1 MRDRLNKR
9 FLTTILGLGLAV
21 LATLGG
27 LFAAYR
33 LTPPVTQSVEPHD
46 TFVFRDFFDSE
57 QLGALVYRWGTGQ
70 SKVVLPQ
77 VGQPANAILA
87 LAVLEPNAE
96 GPLDLTLTINEQ
108 PLVTT
113 SLQGQRTL
121 SLLVP
126 GATVSGGDPR
136 LELLSP
142 ISRSQI
148 DSRPLGVGIA
158 FVAWNELGWTLPPL
172 LQLLVL
178 PALVLVFG
186 LLLLRLSQAPLL
198 SAAIAGVLGVGL
210 ALAAGLRPFEI
221 APYTPRMLL
230 IVLVANLALLLWT
243 ALTRP
248 ESRWWELPRRVDLPL
263 LIVLLGVGYWI
274 VLLFHHTAN
283 VVTELEGP
291 RPGTRYIGLLVLAIL
306 LALALLPRLAT
317 STRWKA
323 ALVVLAIS
331 GLVEATYSA
340 WFSFRR
346 SGPDFFILWRAA
358 YDFSLGRPLYNI
370 SDVLANHF
378 GHVFK
383 VPPFYGML
391 FLPIADATDAQYNLA
406 LTAHRVMNLVLYATT
421 GWLLVRLLRPRFGW
435 LPALTTVG
443 VILGLMQPPFDTI
456 AYGQIDIVLL
466 LLLTLTLLGLQS
478 ERSWLI
484 GMGIALGTL
493 FKLYPFMLVG
503 FLLVRRE
510 WKAIGW
516 VGGWLVLLNGIAIA
530 VMGWDNHV
538 MYVTQVLPN
547 IGGGTSWVENQ
558 TINGFLNRLSYDP
571 LRTEPVRGLSISLLT
586 YGGFALVAGISL
598 LLSFAPFDR
607 KSSSY
612 ALQFAIFSVVMVL
625 AVPAAWMHY
634 STITILAF
642 VMLAWYSADHPL
654 PLGKAVL
661 LTLSFAL
668 IAYGNQWSFFD
679 GTQNPGLPFLALS
692 YKFYGLVLLWG
703 VMVHTIWR
711 AWVLRRESTQRTPA
725 AGSLVS
731 SPS

>member
-9 FLTTILGLGLAV
+9 FSTTILSLGFAI

-33 LTPPVTQSVEPHD
+33 LTPPITQSVEPHD
-46 TFVFRDFFDSE
+46 TFVFRDFFDLE
-57 QLGALVYRWGTGQ
+57 QLSNLAYRWGTGK
-70 SKVVLPQ
+70 SSVVLPQ
-77 VGQPANAILA
+77 AGQPSTG
-87 LAVLEPNAE
+87 VLTLSLLSPNAE
-96 GPLDLTLTINEQ
+96 APMDLTLTANEQ
-108 PLVTT
+108 PLLTT
-113 SLQGQRTL
+113 PIQGQRTV

-126 GATVSGGDPR
+126 GTALSGGDPR
-136 LELLSP
+136 FGLLSQTWSSATDP
-142 ISRSQI
+142 
-148 DSRPLGVGIA
+148 RPLGIGIA
-158 FVAWNELGWTLPPL
+158 HASWNELGWTLPPL
-172 LQLLVL
+172 MQMLVL
-178 PALVLVFG
+178 PALVIVLG
-186 LLLLRLSQAPLL
+186 LLLLRLSQSPLL
-198 SAAIAGVLGVGL
+198 SATVAGVIGVGL
-210 ALAAGLRPFEI
+210 ALGAGLRPLEV

-230 IVLVANLALLLWT
+230 MVILANAVLLLWT
-243 ALTRP
+243 ALARP
-248 ESRWWELPRRVDLPL
+248 EQRWWELPRRVDLPL
-263 LIVLLGVGYWI
+263 LVGLLGVSYWI
-274 VLLFHHTAN
+274 VLLYHQSSHMIWD
-283 VVTELEGP
+283 LGGP
-291 RPGTRYIGLLVLAIL
+291 RRGPQIIGLIVLAIL
-306 LALALLPRLAT
+306 LVLALLPKMAT

-323 ALVVLAIS
+323 ALIILAIS
-331 GLVEATYSA
+331 GVAEAAYSA

-358 YDFSLGRPLYNI
+358 YDFNLGRPLYKI
-370 SDVLANHF
+370 TDVLTNHF

-391 FLPIADATDAQYNLA
+391 FLPIADATDAQYSMALA
-406 LTAHRVMNLVLYATT
+406 AHRALNVVLYATT
-421 GWLLVRLLRPRFGW
+421 GGLLVRLLRPRFGW
-435 LPALTTVG
+435 LLSLTAIG
-443 VILGLMQPPFDTI
+443 VIMGLMQPPFDTI

-478 ERSWLI
+478 ERPWLV
-484 GMGIALGTL
+484 GLGIALGTL

-503 FLLVRRE
+503 FLFVRRE
-510 WKAIGW
+510 WQAIGW
-516 VGGWLVLLNGIAIA
+516 VAGWLAILNGIAIA

-598 LLSFAPFDR
+598 LLSFAPFER

-612 ALQFAIFSVVMVL
+612 ALQFGIFSVVMVL

-642 VMLAWYSADHPL
+642 AMLAWYSADRPL

-661 LTLSFAL
+661 LALSYGL

-692 YKFYGLVLLWG
+692 YKFYGLVLLWS

-711 AWVLRRESTQRTPA
+711 AWALRRESTQRTPA
-725 AGSLVS
+725 SGSLVS

>member
-9 FLTTILGLGLAV
+9 FLTTILGLGLAI

-27 LFAAYR
+27 LFAAYG
-33 LTPPVTQSVEPHD
+33 LTPPITQSVEPHD
-46 TFVFRDFFDSE
+46 TFVFHDFFDPE
-57 QLGALVYRWGTGQ
+57 QLGTLAYRWGTGQ
-70 SKVVLPQ
+70 SRVVLPQ
-77 VGQPANAILA
+77 AGQPSNG
-87 LAVLEPNAE
+87 VLTLSLLSPNAQA
-96 GPLDLTLTINEQ
+96 PMDLTLTANEQ
-108 PLVTT
+108 PLVTMPV
-113 SLQGQRTL
+113 QGQRTI

-126 GATVSGGDPR
+126 GASLSGGDPR
-136 LELLSP
+136 FGLLSET
-142 ISRSQI
+142 RSSAT
-148 DSRPLGVGIA
+148 DPRPLGIGIA
-158 FVAWNELGWTLPPL
+158 RAVWSELGWTLPPL
-172 LQLLVL
+172 MQLLVI
-178 PALVLVFG
+178 PGLVIVLG
-186 LLLLRLSQAPLL
+186 LLLLRLSHSPLV
-198 SAAIAGVLGVGL
+198 AAGIAGAIGVAL
-210 ALAAGLRPFEI
+210 ALGAGLRPLEV
-221 APYTPRMLL
+221 APYTPRILL
-230 IVLVANLALLLWT
+230 MVALANAALLLWT
-243 ALTRP
+243 ALSRP
-248 ESRWWELPRRVDLPL
+248 GQRWWELPRRVDLPL
-263 LIVLLGVGYWI
+263 LITLLGVSYWI
-274 VLLFHHTAN
+274 VLLYHQSSNTIWDL
-283 VVTELEGP
+283 TGP
-291 RPGTRYIGLLVLAIL
+291 RAGTRYIGLLTLAIL
-306 LALALLPRLAT
+306 LGLALIPRLAT
-317 STRWKA
+317 STRWQA
-323 ALVVLAIS
+323 ALVVLALS
-331 GLVEATYSA
+331 GVAEAAYSA

-358 YDFSLGRPLYNI
+358 YDFHLGRPLYKI
-370 SDVLANHF
+370 TDVLTNHF

-406 LTAHRVMNLVLYATT
+406 LATHRALNIVLYLTT
-421 GWLLVRLLRPRFGW
+421 GGLLVRLLRPRFGW
-435 LPALTTVG
+435 RPALTTVG
-443 VILGLMQPPFDTI
+443 VIMGLMQPPFDTI
-456 AYGQIDIVLL
+456 AYGQIDIMLL

-478 ERSWLI
+478 ERSWLV
-484 GMGIALGTL
+484 GLGIALGTL

-503 FLLVRRE
+503 FLFVRRE

-516 VGGWLVLLNGIAIA
+516 VVGWLAILNGIAIA
-530 VMGWDNHV
+530 VMGVDNHV

-571 LRTEPVRGLSISLLT
+571 LRTEPVRGLSINLLT
-586 YGGFALVAGISL
+586 YGGFALVAGASL

-642 VMLAWYSADHPL
+642 AMLAWHSADRPL

-661 LTLSFAL
+661 LALSFGL

-692 YKFYGLVLLWG
+692 YKFYGLVVLWS

-711 AWVLRRESTQRTPA
+711 AWALRRESTQRTPA
-725 AGSLVS
+725 PGSLVS

>member
-1 MRDRLNKR
+1 MNKR
-9 FLTTILGLGLAV
+9 FLTTILGLGLAI

-27 LFAAYR
+27 LLAAYR
-33 LTPPVTQSVEPHD
+33 LTPPITQSVEPHD

-57 QLGALVYRWGTGQ
+57 QLGTLVYRWGTGQ
-70 SKVVLPQ
+70 SRVVFPQ

-87 LAVLEPNAE
+87 LALLEPNAE
-96 GPLDLTLTINEQ
+96 GSMDLTLTINEQ
-108 PLVTT
+108 PLLTT
-113 SLQGQRTL
+113 SIQGQRTI

-126 GATVSGGDPR
+126 GAAVSDGDPR
-136 LELLSP
+136 LGLLSQ
-142 ISRSQI
+142 ISRSQV

-158 FVAWNELGWTLPPL
+158 FAAWNELGWTLPPL
-172 LQLLVL
+172 MQLLVL
-178 PALVLVFG
+178 PALVVVFG
-186 LLLLRLSQAPLL
+186 LLLLRLSQSPLL
-198 SAAIAGVLGVGL
+198 SAVIAGALGVAL
-210 ALAAGLRPFEI
+210 ALGAGLRPLEV
-221 APYTPRMLL
+221 APYTVRILLMMLA
-230 IVLVANLALLLWT
+230 ANAALLLWT

-248 ESRWWELPRRVDLPL
+248 GARWWELPRRVDLPL
-263 LIVLLGVGYWI
+263 LITLLGVCYWI
-274 VLLFHHTAN
+274 VLLYHHTSN
-283 VVTELEGP
+283 VLLDVEGP
-291 RPGTRYIGLLVLAIL
+291 RPGTRYIGLSVLAL
-306 LALALLPRLAT
+306 LLVLALLPKLAT
-317 STRWKA
+317 GTRWQA

-331 GLVEATYSA
+331 GLTEAAYSA

-358 YDFSLGRPLYNI
+358 YDFHLGRPLYNI

-406 LTAHRVMNLVLYATT
+406 LTTHRIMNLALYGVT
-421 GWLLVRLLRPRFGW
+421 GWLLTRLLRPRFGW
-435 LPALTTVG
+435 LLALTAVG

-478 ERSWLI
+478 ERSWLV
-484 GMGIALGTL
+484 GLGIALGTL

-516 VGGWLVLLNGIAIA
+516 VAGWLAILNGIAIA

-612 ALQFAIFSVVMVL
+612 ALQFGIFSVVMVL

-642 VMLAWYSADHPL
+642 AMLAWYSADHPL
-654 PLGKAVL
+654 PLGKAAL
-661 LTLSFAL
+661 LALSFGL

-692 YKFYGLVLLWG
+692 YKFYGLVVLWS
-703 VMVHTIWR
+703 VMAHTIWR
-711 AWVLRRESTQRTPA
+711 AWALRRESTQRTPA
-725 AGSLVS
+725 PGSLVS

>member
-9 FLTTILGLGLAV
+9 FSTTILSLGFAI

-33 LTPPVTQSVEPHD
+33 LTPPITQRVEPHD

-57 QLGALVYRWGTGQ
+57 QLDTLVYRWGTGQ
-70 SKVVLPQ
+70 SRVAWPQ

-87 LAVLEPNAE
+87 LALLEPNAE
-96 GPLDLTLTINEQ
+96 GSMDLTLTVNEQ
-108 PLVTT
+108 PLLTT
-113 SLQGQRTL
+113 PIQGQRTI

-126 GATVSGGDPR
+126 GAAVSGGDPR
-136 LELLSP
+136 FGLLSQ
-142 ISRSQI
+142 ISRSAV
-148 DSRPLGVGIA
+148 DSRPLGIGIA
-158 FVAWNELGWTLPPL
+158 YAAWNELGWTLPPL
-172 LQLLVL
+172 MQMLIF
-178 PALVLVFG
+178 PALVLVLG
-186 LLLLRLSQAPLL
+186 LLLLRLSQSPLL
-198 SAAIAGVLGVGL
+198 SATVAGVIGVGL
-210 ALAAGLRPFEI
+210 ALGAGLRPLEV

-230 IVLVANLALLLWT
+230 MVSLAHVALLLWT
-243 ALTRP
+243 ALARP
-248 ESRWWELPRRVDLPL
+248 EARWWQLPRRVDLPL
-263 LIVLLGVGYWI
+263 LIGLLGVGYWI
-274 VLLFHHTAN
+274 VLLYHHTGN
-283 VVTELEGP
+283 VLMDIEGP
-291 RPGTRYIGLLVLAIL
+291 RPGTRYIGLIVLAIL
-306 LALALLPRLAT
+306 LALALIPQLTT

-323 ALVVLAIS
+323 ALVVLALS
-331 GLVEATYSA
+331 GVAEASYAT

-358 YDFSLGRPLYNI
+358 YDFSLGRPLYKI
-370 SDVLANHF
+370 TDVLTNHF

-391 FLPIADATDAQYNLA
+391 FLPIANVNDAQYEIA
-406 LTAHRVMNLVLYATT
+406 LTGHRVMNLVLYAAT
-421 GWLLVRLLRPRFGW
+421 GGLLARLLRPRFGW
-435 LPALTTVG
+435 LLSLTTVG
-443 VILGLMQPPFDTI
+443 VIMGLMQPPFDTI

-478 ERSWLI
+478 ERPWLI
-484 GMGIALGTL
+484 GLGIALGTL

-503 FLLVRRE
+503 FLFVRRE

-516 VGGWLVLLNGIAIA
+516 VAGWLAILNGIAIA

-598 LLSFAPFDR
+598 LLSFAPFER

-612 ALQFAIFSVVMVL
+612 ALQFGIFSVVMVL

-642 VMLAWYSADHPL
+642 AMLAWYSADRPL

-661 LTLSFAL
+661 LALSYGL

-692 YKFYGLVLLWG
+692 YKFYGLVLLWS

-711 AWVLRRESTQRTPA
+711 AWALRRESTQRTPA
-725 AGSLVS
+725 SGSLVS